1 MLLLTELQV
10 REDAWTLFGFGSA
23 AERDSF
29 RALTTSRASAAGS
42 RWRSCRLLS
51 PDELARA
58 VAQDDKAMIGR
69 ANGVGPSSPRA
80 SPMSFRASSASPAW
94 RGSAAPRAGA
104 AADALS
110 ALANL
115 GFKPAE
121 ASAAVNAAQDE
132 LGPRRGARR
141 ARPARAQK
149 SREMIVSVY
158 SVKGGVGKTT
168 LAVNLA
174 WASSALSKRRTLLW
188 DFDAQG
194 AASYILGQ
202 ELGAKS
208 ANSSITRDGDVSGLI
223 RPSNI
228 EGVAILPADKSLRTL
243 DYAFHDLGKRKRLA
257 KIAAELSRDYDRI
270 IINCPPGLTDTSDQI
285 LRASDLVIVPVIPSA
300 LSQRS
305 LDVIKE
311 YVGRKKGPKV
321 TLAPVFSMVD
331 RRRALHQSEFA
342 KHNGWP
348 AIPMA
353 SAYEKMSEE
362 RKPIG

>member
-1 MLLLTELQV
+1 
-10 REDAWTLFGFGSA
+10 
-23 AERDSF
+23 
-29 RALTTSRASAAGS
+29 
-42 RWRSCRLLS
+42 
-51 PDELARA
+51 
-58 VAQDDKAMIGR
+58 
-69 ANGVGPSSPRA
+69 
-80 SPMSFRASSASPAW
+80 
-94 RGSAAPRAGA
+94 
-104 AADALS
+104 
-110 ALANL
+110 
-115 GFKPAE
+115 
-121 ASAAVNAAQDE
+121 
-132 LGPRRGARR
+132 
-141 ARPARAQK
+141 
-149 SREMIVSVY
+149 MIVSVY

-188 DFDAQG
+188 DLDAQG

-208 ANSSITRDGDVSGLI
+208 AKSSITRDGDVSGLI

-228 EGVAILPADKSLRTL
+228 EGVDILPADESLRTL

-257 KIAAELSRDYDRI
+257 KIAEELSRTYDRVI
-270 IINCPPGLTDTSDQI
+270 IDSPPGLTDTSDQI
-285 LRASDLVIVPVIPSA
+285 LRASELVVVPVIPSA

-331 RRRALHQSEFA
+331 RRRGLHQAELD
-342 KHNGWP
+342 KHSGWP

-353 SAYEKMSEE
+353 SAFEKMSEE
-362 RKPIG
+362 RKPIGYILPQSSPHVEAVAELWRRIEKVLAK